1 VSAGARV
8 PAALCAAVGIAA
20 LAACATG
27 SPTRS
32 QDAEAHYRMAIAS
45 LQQPGGIQNEVNR
58 RAAYPEL
65 TLAIKL
71 DPGNAQYHQ
80 HLGAI
85 YFYGLDYAGAER
97 EFRRALELDRNLAEA
112 HNNLGLVYLAQG
124 RLSEAAGEFRT
135 ALANLSYPTPEFAAY
150 NLGNAEY
157 GLGNYE
163 DAVEAYERSLAIL
176 PGNYDG
182 QFGLGLSYAKLG
194 RLQEA
199 GKAYAQAVRLRP
211 DAARPR
217 YELGMTQFKLG
228 RKDEAAA
235 QFRRVVELEP
245 ESDLGEQSRI
255 YLKLLK

>member
-1 VSAGARV
+1 MDRRT
-8 PAALCAAVGIAA
+8 PA
-20 LAACATG
+20 AACAALGLFALAGCAGLSTTG
-27 SPTRS
+27 R
-32 QDAEAHYRMAIAS
+32 QDAEAHYRMAMAA

-65 TLAIKL
+65 TLALKL
-71 DPGNAQYHQ
+71 DPENAQYHQ
-80 HLGAI
+80 HFGAI
-85 YFYGLDYAGAER
+85 YFYGQDYAAAER

-124 RLSEAAGEFRT
+124 RLNEAATEFRK

-150 NLGNAEY
+150 NLGNAEFR
-157 GLGNYE
+157 LGNYE
-163 DAVEAYERSLAIL
+163 AAVEAYERSLAVL

-182 QFGLGLSYAKLG
+182 QFGLGLSHARLG
-194 RLQEA
+194 HLQDA
-199 GKAYAQAVRLRP
+199 GKAFAEATRLRP
-211 DAARPR
+211 DLARPH

-235 QFRRVVELEP
+235 QFRKVVELEP
-245 ESDLGEQSRI
+245 DGGLGEQSRI